1 MILSIEPHDSDHVTA
16 QELAGQPGSPMSLA
30 RVTKELEA
38 QGWQRQSS
46 GVDWRYYVGVEV
58 YEIHLA
64 VERNKVSHGSL
75 WDVTT
80 GRAELIATAYRATPP
95 ARRVEE
101 ILAWASDPSAMALGQ
116 PL

>member
-1 MILSIEPHDSDHVTA
+1 
-16 QELAGQPGSPMSLA
+16 MSLA

-64 VERNKVSHGSL
+64 VERNRVSHGSL